1 MAPKTAVAKPSAA
14 KKASAA
20 PEHPPYKEMIKES
33 IRAVRIS
40 TPFSTVLSRDPILG
54 QQEEKKKR
62 KKIKI
67 KRLIANVVIEFSSK
81 NVMVLGLFTRSPTSH
96 VIFRHCILQLA
107 LLQRVVMILTNS
119 RFSRPALKKYIQA
132 NYKGVG
138 TDRFDQ
144 LFNQALKKGA
154 ENGEFAFPKGMLNIV
169 CVIVSI
175 MLTFLL
181 RTLWNCQACEEGCCS
196 QGEKACSRHYN

>member
-1 MAPKTAVAKPSAA
+1 MAPKSAVAKPSAA

-33 IRAVRIS
+33 IRAVRIP

-54 QQEEKKKR
+54 QQEEEKKK
-62 KKIKI
+62 KEEKIKKTI

-81 NVMVLGLFTRSPTSH
+81 NVMVLGLFTRSPTLH

-181 RTLWNCQACEEGCCS
+181 RTLWNRQACEEGCCS
-196 QGEKACSRHYN
+196 